1 MIPLLLAAAFAP
13 APAADPSPATVAA
26 MRWQRR
32 VLVMAAPRAD
42 DPGLVAQRRALA
54 GWDAE
59 ARARDLTVVTVIG
72 DRVTGAADPAAA
84 LRRRYRIPLDRFT
97 AVLIGKDGGVK
108 LHEAGPIAAETL
120 AGTIDAMPMRRA
132 GER

>member
-1 MIPLLLAAAFAP
+1 MIPLLLAAALAP
-13 APAADPSPATVAA
+13 APAAPSPTTVAA

-42 DPGLVAQRRALA
+42 DPALVAQRRALA
-54 GWDAE
+54 GWDAA
-59 ARARDLTVVTVIG
+59 ARERDLTVVTVIG
-72 DRVTGAADPAAA
+72 DRVTGAADTATA
-84 LRRRYRIPLDRFT
+84 LRRRYRMPSDRFA

-108 LHEAGPIAAETL
+108 LRKATPIAAEML
-120 AGTIDAMPMRRA
+120 AETIDAMPMRRA